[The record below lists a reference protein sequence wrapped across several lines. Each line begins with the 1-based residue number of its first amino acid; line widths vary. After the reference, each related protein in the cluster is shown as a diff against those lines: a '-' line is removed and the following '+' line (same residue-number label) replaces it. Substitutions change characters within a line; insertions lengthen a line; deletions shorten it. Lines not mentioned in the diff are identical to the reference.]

1 MLNDHLLGKAPLRV
15 RHRSPLPAGTTS
27 LDYKAANVELGNPV
41 AMGILNPA
49 KVIRLALKNAASI
62 AGLVIA
68 TEQW

>member
-1 MLNDHLLGKAPLRV
+1 MRLCKALLSV
-15 RHRSPLPAGTTS
+15 RRRCPLPAGTTS